1 MDFSALDRYL
11 EHLITDCKLPYLD
24 LAIDQDGKRIYRRGV
39 GHTDA
44 EGKKPV
50 RGDELTW
57 IFSASKV
64 ITCIAAVRLIGEGKL
79 SISDPVSKYLPAFAH
94 LNVQSRDGSIH
105 PAENVMTI
113 EHLFSMTGGLEYNL
127 NTPAIR
133 AGREQGLGTLALV
146 SEMAK
151 DPLRFEPGTDYRY
164 SLCHDVLA
172 AVIEVITGMKFSDYL
187 QTVFFDP
194 LGLKNIGFHPTEEQ
208 LSRFAALF
216 EYHAGTQTCKSVPLN
231 NQFMLTS
238 DYDSGGAGLFSTVDD
253 YMAIISAVACG
264 GVAPNG
270 YRVIDEKCIPLM
282 QENHLPPRALDHF
295 VSTRNY
301 GYGWGLCGR
310 VHINPAMSWSLSP
323 KGEFGW
329 DGAASA
335 FSMIDPQNRI
345 SLYLATH
352 VFAGPYLYQTV
363 HPEIRNMVY
372 RILAK

>member
-1 MDFSALDRYL
+1 MNFTALDRYL

-24 LAIDQDGKRIYRRGV
+24 LAVNLDGKQIYRRGV

-44 EGKKPV
+44 EGKRPV

-64 ITCIAAVRLIGEGKL
+64 ITCIAAVRLLNEGKFSL
-79 SISDPVSKYLPAFAH
+79 SDPVSKYLPGFAH
-94 LNVQSRDGSIH
+94 LTVKNPDGTTR
-105 PAENVMTI
+105 PAVNVMTI
-113 EHLFSMTGGLEYNL
+113 EHLFTMTGGLDYYL
-127 NTPAIR
+127 TTPAIR
-133 AGREQGLGTLALV
+133 SGCERGLGTVAFAN
-146 SEMAK
+146 EFAK

-172 AVIEVITGMKFSDYL
+172 AVIEVVTGMKFSNYL
-187 QTVFFDP
+187 KTVFFDP
-194 LGLKNIGFHPTEEQ
+194 LGLKNIGFHPTDEQ
-208 LSRFAALF
+208 LSRFASLF
-216 EYHAGTQTCKSVPLN
+216 EYHAGTQTCKVVPLA
-231 NQFMLTS
+231 NQFMLTP

-264 GVAPNG
+264 GTAPNG
-270 YRVIDEKCIPLM
+270 YRLLDEKCIPLM

-295 VSTRNY
+295 VTTLLY
-301 GYGWGLCGR
+301 GYGFGLCGR
-310 VHINPAMSWSLSP
+310 VHINPAMGWSLSP

-345 SLYLATH
+345 ALYLGTH

-363 HPEIRNMVY
+363 HPEIRNMIY